1 MCCISLNGRV
11 RIPLSA
17 EAAKE
22 NTELKIHQG
31 RRLRLALVHRHVMS
45 TSSLCGSAQA
55 TGVDS
60 LRYGRHNY
68 NIDCPPVQVR
78 LLVLFPLLRRKKESF
93 GSACR
98 PKLNGCHHEPGHPGI
113 GDDHPL
119 SPRLLRT
126 HPSHPSVRAKP
137 HLEHARLA

>member
-22 NTELKIHQG
+22 NTELKIYQG

-60 LRYGRHNY
+60 QNLLRYGRHNY
-68 NIDCPPVQVR
+68 NIDCPPVRYV
-78 LLVLFPLLRRKKESF
+78 
-93 GSACR
+93 C
-98 PKLNGCHHEPGHPGI
+98 
-113 GDDHPL
+113 
-119 SPRLLRT
+119 
-126 HPSHPSVRAKP
+126 
-137 HLEHARLA
+137 